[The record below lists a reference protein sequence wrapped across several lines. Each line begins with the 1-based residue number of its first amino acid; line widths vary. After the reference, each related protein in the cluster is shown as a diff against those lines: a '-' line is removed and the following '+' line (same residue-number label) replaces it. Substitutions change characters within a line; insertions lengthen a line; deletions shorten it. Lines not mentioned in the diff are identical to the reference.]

1 MSVQRFDVWASKH
14 VEHCQLHMLKDAVIG
29 VDASYY
35 LNLRLNGNN
44 EEPLKHA
51 LGGQPFTF
59 KRTIEE
65 DITFLRQNG
74 ITLIFVFDGLDY
86 VNKNLRTS
94 QLAASRR
101 VQDDAWHAY
110 LNGDSKRTVADFG
123 KATYDVDTTARG
135 LQKLLAENNVE
146 YMVAPYSAT
155 AQLSYLLALEDQFI
169 DAVMGSTEC
178 FLFGMDR
185 VVTDFNRND
194 STLSLVSRA
203 TCEGIL
209 KADRDLLRDAQIL
222 LGTSF
227 TPTFPILEA
236 MATTKSTGVVD
247 AIAMLKGF
255 GNSVIQLCNYH
266 RENAQVQN
274 LKYADRY
281 KKAIMTIRHHVVMD
295 KTGVVAPLHF
305 DEAPGDVHEFVG
317 QRLPEELFFY
327 LSKGM
332 LAPEIPNWLTSGEVV
347 LSLPGGV
354 LDSEPYRRLVIEL
367 LNPFRSEALKI
378 LAESLHYYYQS
389 RVIKVT
395 PWVNQD
401 TSNLTIEIR
410 YVPAMKQKLAQWKV
424 RGAQIESIVGK
435 GEDASLFLPCLRS
448 LKDAAFAKETITKD
462 KVEHPALRT
471 ADEVVANAIFRYLQ
485 VRGYV
490 DDQHNL
496 TTWGKALAAALEVA
510 DEEYT
515 IVGIE
520 MLRMGLFTGNFAS
533 GDAVS
538 KTDKDHDRKVN
549 TNLISKI
556 ACLSRIQHK
565 SMGFVGPLD
574 RQLLTFAWKITAVRT
589 TLRDLL
595 ETILTSMFL
604 NGDVDREREDWIT
617 LMQKLP
623 FASDN
628 GSGNGIAVKTYLD
641 AVNEEPEVTEAL
653 KASIK
658 QQEGKYNWFAQ
669 LRGSGTLTKSLDR
682 AWKVWDALYAATL
695 VPGTEVKEA
704 KLFSEVN
711 EWLSPRR

>member
-1 MSVQRFDVWASKH
+1 MSVQRLDVWASKH
-14 VEHCQLHMLKDAVIG
+14 VEYCQLHMLKDAVIG

-59 KRTIEE
+59 KRMIEE

-123 KATYDVDTTARG
+123 KATYDVDTTARR

-194 STLSLVSRA
+194 STLSLVSRG

-266 RENAQVQN
+266 RENSQVQH

-332 LAPEIPNWLTSGEVV
+332 LGPEIPNWLTSGEVV

-533 GDAVS
+533 GDPVS

-604 NGDVDREREDWIT
+604 NGDVDRDREDWIT
-617 LMQKLP
+617 LIQKLP

-682 AWKVWDALYAATL
+682 AWKVWDALYAATQ

>member
-35 LNLRLNGNN
+35 LNLRLNANN

-59 KRTIEE
+59 KRMVEE

-110 LNGDSKRTVADFG
+110 LNGDSKRTVTDFG
-123 KATYDVDTTARG
+123 KATYDVDTTARA

-178 FLFGMDR
+178 FLFGVDR
-185 VVTDFNRND
+185 VVTDFNKND
-194 STLSLVSRA
+194 STLGLVSRA

-209 KADRDLLRDAQIL
+209 KADKDLLRDAQIL

-236 MATTKSTGVVD
+236 MATTKLTGIVD
-247 AIAMLKGF
+247 AVALLKGF

-266 RENAQVQN
+266 RENALVQN

-305 DEAPGDVHEFVG
+305 EEAPGDVHAFVG

-332 LAPEIPNWLTSGEVV
+332 LAPEIPNWLTSGEIV

-378 LAESLHYYYQS
+378 LAESLNYYYQS

-410 YVPAMKQKLAQWKV
+410 YAPAMKQKLAQWKV
-424 RGAQIESIVGK
+424 RGAHIESVVGK

-448 LKDAAFAKETITKD
+448 LKDSGFAKETITKD

-471 ADEVVANAIFRYLQ
+471 ADEVVVNAIFRYLQ

-496 TTWGKALAAALEVA
+496 TTWGKALEAALEVA

-533 GDAVS
+533 GDPVS

-604 NGDVDREREDWIT
+604 NGDANRDREDWIA
-617 LMQKLP
+617 LIQKLP

-641 AVNEEPEVTEAL
+641 AVSEEPEVTEAL
-653 KASIK
+653 KTSIK

-682 AWKVWDALYAATL
+682 AWKIWDAVYAATQ
-695 VPGTEVKEA
+695 VPGTDVKEA

-711 EWLSPRR
+711 EWLTPRR